1 MDLQLIKITYKGNE
15 HGVPPPPLFLLKELK
30 KKEINSEEEAFG
42 TIRYPPSNQTDLDFH
57 DFGKLLLFCLS
68 RFDFYNEYAPPFPH
82 NFQKRCYEPA
92 ISKYCYAL
100 L

>member
-30 KKEINSEEEAFG
+30 KEINSGEEAFG

-57 DFGKLLLFCLS
+57 DFGKLLFCLS
-68 RFDFYNEYAPPFPH
+68 RFDFYNESAPPLTFKNDATSLRLVNIVTPY
-82 NFQKRCYEPA
+82 YELP
-92 ISKYCYAL
+92 
-100 L
+100 

>member
-30 KKEINSEEEAFG
+30 KEIHSGEEAFG

-57 DFGKLLLFCLS
+57 DFGKLLFLPL
-68 RFDFYNEYAPPFPH
+68 
-82 NFQKRCYEPA
+82 K
-92 ISKYCYAL
+92 I
-100 L
+100 